1 MTETTL
7 LDAAHAAMEAAP
19 GSDAARLRFYERLAD
34 GELMLLL
41 ADEAEGETIAPRVFD
56 LGEEGRFVLVFDRE
70 DRLSAFAG
78 GPAPYAA
85 LPGRALAGMLA
96 GQGIG
101 LGVNLDV
108 APSSILIPSD
118 AVDWLAATLAQA
130 PAEIAARPDELHPPR
145 GLPETV
151 LTALDARL
159 ARAAGLASTA
169 LLAGVIYEGGAR
181 GHMLAFVGAAPGAEP
196 ALARAVGEALTFSG
210 VEAGSLDV
218 AFFGPEEPIVARLE
232 RCALRFD
239 LPEPEA
245 PARPAPVA
253 PGSDPGKPP
262 RLR

>member
-1 MTETTL
+1 MTETTP
-7 LDAAHAAMEAAP
+7 LDAAHAAMQAAP
-19 GSDAARLRFYERLAD
+19 ESETDRLRFYERLAD

-41 ADEAEGETIAPRVFD
+41 ATEAEGDSVTPRIFD

-70 DRLSAFAG
+70 ERLSAFTE

-101 LGVNLDV
+101 MGVNLEV
-108 APSSILIPSD
+108 APSSILLPAQ

-130 PAEIAARPDELHPPR
+130 PARIAARPDELHPPR

-151 LTALDARL
+151 LSALDARL
-159 ARAAGLASTA
+159 ARAAGLARMA
-169 LLAGVIYEGGAR
+169 LLAGVTYADGAR

-210 VEAGSLDV
+210 VEAGALDV

-239 LPEPEA
+239 LPEPET
-245 PARPAPVA
+245 PTRVAPVV
-253 PGSDPGKPP
+253 PGSDPDKPP

>member
-1 MTETTL
+1 MTETTP
-7 LDAAHAAMEAAP
+7 LDAAHAAMHSSP
-19 GSDAARLRFYERLAD
+19 DSDEARLRFYERLAD

-41 ADEAEGETIAPRVFD
+41 AAEAGGEDVQPRVFD

-70 DRLSAFAG
+70 ERLAAFAQ

-108 APSSILIPSD
+108 APSSILIPAA
-118 AVDWLAATLAQA
+118 AVEWLAATLAPA
-130 PAEIAARPDELHPPR
+130 PAEIAARPTGLHPPG
-145 GLPETV
+145 GLPDLV

-159 ARAAGLASTA
+159 ARAAGLASAA
-169 LLAGVIYEGGAR
+169 LLAGVTYEGGAR
-181 GHMLAFVGAAPGAEP
+181 GHMLAFVGATPGAEP

-210 VEAGSLDV
+210 VEAGVLDV
-218 AFFGPEEPIVARLE
+218 AFFAPEEPIVARLE

-239 LPEPEA
+239 LPEPDS
-245 PARPAPVA
+245 PARPVPLV
-253 PGSDPGKPP
+253 PGSDPEKPP